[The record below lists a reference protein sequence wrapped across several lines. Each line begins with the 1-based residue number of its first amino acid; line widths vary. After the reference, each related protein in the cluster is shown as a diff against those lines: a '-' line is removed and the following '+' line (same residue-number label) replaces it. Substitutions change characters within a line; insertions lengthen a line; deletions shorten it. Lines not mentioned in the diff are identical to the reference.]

1 MATEVSQDSKFVLSL
16 KSLIAI
22 IALVGSLIGMYWKL
36 TMEIEVA
43 KKLPV
48 VVIPEPEVTE
58 TEFQLKIDLIS
69 NTVMNNAEKLE
80 KIETQVEKIEERVY
94 ELK

>member
-69 NTVMNNAEKLE
+69 NFKKSA
-80 KIETQVEKIEERVY
+80 KIILSER
-94 ELK
+94 